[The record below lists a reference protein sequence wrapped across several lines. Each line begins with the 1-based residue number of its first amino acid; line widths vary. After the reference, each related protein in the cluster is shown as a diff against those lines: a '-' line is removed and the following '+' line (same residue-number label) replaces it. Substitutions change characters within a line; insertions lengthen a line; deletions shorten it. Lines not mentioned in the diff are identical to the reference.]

1 MLPLPLGQTQ
11 RTGDAMLLVISIIAL
26 VSPWTKRTRNHDQPN
41 EDPPFARGAIM
52 LQTGFVSLA
61 FIYHKRRG

>member
-1 MLPLPLGQTQ
+1 
-11 RTGDAMLLVISIIAL
+11 MLLVISIIAL